1 MSEQRLIG
9 APASPGLARG
19 AVWRLA
25 EDVESGG
32 SVAPSRLEDERR
44 AALAALAAAA
54 EALTALAAELPAEE
68 AQIVETGAMMA
79 TDPALLAAVEQL
91 IAAQGMR
98 AAEAIL
104 SVTGDHADAIAGVG
118 DETLAARADD
128 VRSLGRR
135 AARLASGRATALPA
149 RDDVIVIADD
159 LGPADVA
166 ELAPALAGIA
176 LARGGPTAHAAIVAR
191 SLGIPMVT
199 GLGEPLSK
207 IRDDEPLVLD
217 GSSGAVIVSPSAQ
230 HMTGAADEMAAR
242 RLAAHRANQMRE
254 RPAITTDGVRVT
266 VLVNVACREELD
278 VGLRAGAEGIGLLR
292 TELAFLEAEDWP
304 SEQQHTDAL
313 EPILSGLGRHP
324 AVVRVLDFG
333 ADKSPPFLRGVP
345 QRGIELLLGRPD
357 AFTAQLRAMLLAGT
371 RRDVRVML
379 PMVDTREQLDEA
391 LELMERTARALGI
404 ERIPPLGAM
413 IETPAA
419 VENAA
424 ALAAGSSFLSI
435 GTNDLTTTTL
445 AADRFADN
453 TARAHH
459 PRVLKSIA
467 ASVSAAHEAGIPIE
481 VCGEA
486 ASDEIMLPL
495 LVGLGVDQLSVGAAR
510 VGPVREWIR
519 RLDAREARGLAR
531 SALTMDDAA
540 EVESAARPLAVRLRD
555 NRASDQFPHALSA

>member
-1 MSEQRLIG
+1 
-9 APASPGLARG
+9 
-19 AVWRLA
+19 
-25 EDVESGG
+25 
-32 SVAPSRLEDERR
+32 VAPSRREDERR
-44 AALAALAAAA
+44 AALGALAAAA

-68 AQIVETGAMMA
+68 AEIVETGAMMA

-91 IAAQGMR
+91 IATRGLS
-98 AAEAIL
+98 AEQAIL
-104 SVTGDHADAIAGVG
+104 SATDEHAGAIARIG
-118 DETLAARADD
+118 DEALAARADD

-135 AARLASGRATALPA
+135 AARLASGRAAALPA

-176 LARGGPTAHAAIVAR
+176 LAGGGPTAHAAIVAR
-191 SLGIPMVT
+191 SLGIPMAT

-207 IRDDEPLVLD
+207 IANDEPLVLD
-217 GSSGAVIVSPSAQ
+217 GSTGSVIVSPTAQ
-230 HMTGAADEMAAR
+230 HITGAADEMAAR
-242 RLAAHRANQMRE
+242 RLAAQRANQMRE
-254 RPAITTDGVRVT
+254 QPAITADGVRVT

-292 TELAFLEAEDWP
+292 TELAFLDADDWP
-304 SEQQHTDAL
+304 SEQQHTEAL
-313 EPILSGLGRHP
+313 EPILSGLGQRP

-333 ADKSPPFLRGVP
+333 ADKCPPFLRRVP
-345 QRGIELLLGRPD
+345 QRGIELLLERRE
-357 AFTAQLRAMLLAGT
+357 AFTAQLRAMLLAGA
-371 RRDVRVML
+371 RSDVRIML
-379 PMVDTREQLDEA
+379 PMVDTREQLDAA
-391 LELMERTARALGI
+391 LDLVERTARSLGI
-404 ERIPPLGAM
+404 ERLPPLGAM

-419 VENAA
+419 VRNAA

-435 GTNDLTTTTL
+435 GTNDLTATTL
-445 AADRFADN
+445 AEDRFAAN
-453 TARAHH
+453 TARSHH
-459 PRVLKSIA
+459 PRVLQSIA
-467 ASVSAAHEAGIPIE
+467 QTVSAAHEAGIPIE

-519 RLDAREARGLAR
+519 RLDAGEAAGLAR

-540 EVESAARPLAVRLRD
+540 EVQSATRPLAVRFRTEGVGD
-555 NRASDQFPHALSA
+555 RFPHALSA